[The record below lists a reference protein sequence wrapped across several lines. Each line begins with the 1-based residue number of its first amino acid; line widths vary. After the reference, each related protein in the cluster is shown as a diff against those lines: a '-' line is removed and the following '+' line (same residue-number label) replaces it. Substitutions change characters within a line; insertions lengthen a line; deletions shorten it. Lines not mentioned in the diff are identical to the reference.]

1 MKKKISISLLFLFV
15 IFTLSVKIIDVKAVG
30 VNNTEIGF
38 ATLNVFIHSFLGVN
52 KSWYNITEFLGVVPI
67 IIVLFFAG
75 IGVYQLI
82 KRKSILKIDR
92 DILMLGVFYIVVAI
106 SYLIF
111 EVVVINYR
119 PILVDGVLE
128 ASYPSSH
135 TILAICIIGTAIIQV
150 NKRIYNDKIKKYVDF
165 ILAMIMI
172 LIVVGRLLSGVH
184 WFTDIVGGTIL
195 SISFVIFYSYTI
207 DCLKNKMNLS

>member
-92 DILMLGVFYIVVAI
+92 DILMLGVFYIIVAI
-106 SYLIF
+106 SYLMF
-111 EVVVINYR
+111 EVIVINYR
-119 PILVDGVLE
+119 PILVDGNLE

-184 WFTDIVGGTIL
+184 WFTDIVGGIIL
-195 SISFVIFYSYTI
+195 STSFVIFYSYTV
-207 DCLKNKMNLS
+207 DCIKK

>member
-82 KRKSILKIDR
+82 KRKSIFKIDR
-92 DILMLGVFYIVVAI
+92 DILMLGVFYIFVAI

-135 TILAICIIGTAIIQV
+135 TILAICIIGTAIIQA
-150 NKRIYNDKIKKYVDF
+150 NERIHKNKIKNYVDF

-195 SISFVIFYSYTI
+195 SISFVMFYSYTI

>member
-82 KRKSILKIDR
+82 KRKSIFKIDR
-92 DILMLGVFYIVVAI
+92 DILMLGVFYIFVAI

-135 TILAICIIGTAIIQV
+135 TILAICIIGTAIIQA
-150 NKRIYNDKIKKYVDF
+150 NERIHKNKIKNYVDF

-195 SISFVIFYSYTI
+195 SISFVIFYSYTV
-207 DCLKNKMNLS
+207 DYLKK

>member
-92 DILMLGVFYIVVAI
+92 DILILGVFYIVVAI

-111 EVVVINYR
+111 EVVAINYR

-135 TILAICIIGTAIIQV
+135 TILAICIIGTAIIQA
-150 NKRIYNDKIKKYVDF
+150 NERIHKNKIKNYVDF

-184 WFTDIVGGTIL
+184 WFTDIIGGTIL

>member
-82 KRKSILKIDR
+82 KRKSIFKIDR
-92 DILMLGVFYIVVAI
+92 DILMLGVFYIFVAI

-135 TILAICIIGTAIIQV
+135 TILAICIIGTAIIQA
-150 NKRIYNDKIKKYVDF
+150 NERIHKNKIKNYVDF

-195 SISFVIFYSYTI
+195 SISFVMFYSYTI
-207 DCLKNKMNLS
+207 DYLKK

>member
-1 MKKKISISLLFLFV
+1 MKKKISISLLFLFA

-82 KRKSILKIDR
+82 KRKSIFKIDR
-92 DILMLGVFYIVVAI
+92 DILMLGVFYIFVAI

-135 TILAICIIGTAIIQV
+135 TILAICIIGTAIIQA
-150 NKRIYNDKIKKYVDF
+150 NERIHKNKIKNYVDF

-195 SISFVIFYSYTI
+195 SISFVMFYSYTI
-207 DCLKNKMNLS
+207 DCLKNKMNLR

>member
-82 KRKSILKIDR
+82 KRKSIFKIDR
-92 DILMLGVFYIVVAI
+92 DILMLGVFYIFVAI

-135 TILAICIIGTAIIQV
+135 TILAICIIGTAIIQA
-150 NKRIYNDKIKKYVDF
+150 NERIHKNKIKNYVDF

-195 SISFVIFYSYTI
+195 SISFVMFYSYTV
-207 DCLKNKMNLS
+207 DYLKK